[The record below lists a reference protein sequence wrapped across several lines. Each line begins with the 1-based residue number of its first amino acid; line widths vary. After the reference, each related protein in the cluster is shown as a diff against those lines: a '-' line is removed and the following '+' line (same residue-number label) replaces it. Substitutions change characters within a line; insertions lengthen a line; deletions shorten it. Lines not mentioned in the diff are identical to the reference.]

1 MNRSTEFMSDPN
13 SISSWYLR
21 SSRGRTSFSVSVRN
35 EKSLVAWRD
44 WSRRIFGS
52 LTFLLR
58 SFWRMASALLRTKKR
73 VREWEYSTARISF
86 FREYSFNLF
95 ISFSFYLEFRKDIL
109 SIFFWSALIRVT
121 SFTFHFTSLSIRPF
135 SLPNFVGKEV
145 PRLLLYGSRKARN
158 RLSFLVISNVS
169 RSCSPLTRSAT
180 SPPLA
185 LQWVWL
191 LFTTAIPPPASN
203 LPRSYSSS
211 PSRPRYK
218 ISHCRHCLSWLWSS
232 CWPRSCLCL
241 I

>member
-13 SISSWYLR
+13 SISSWYFL
-21 SSRGRTSFSVSVRN
+21 SSRGSTSFSVSVRK
-35 EKSLVAWRD
+35 EKSLVACRD
-44 WSRRIFGS
+44 CSLRILGS

-73 VREWEYSTARISF
+73 VREWEYSTVRSSF
-86 FREYSFNLF
+86 LREYSFNLF

-135 SLPNFVGKEV
+135 SLPNLVGWQV
-145 PRLLLYGSRKARN
+145 PRLLLYGSRKGQS
-158 RLSFLVISNVS
+158 RLNFLETSIVS
-169 RSCSPLTRSAT
+169 LLCSRLTRSAK

-185 LQWVWL
+185 LRWAWL
-191 LFTTAIPPPASN
+191 AFPAASPPPISS

-211 PSRPRYK
+211 PSRPR
-218 ISHCRHCLSWLWSS
+218 CRTSRCRRCPSWLWSS
-232 CWPRSCLCL
+232 CWSRSCLGL